1 MNEIDVKNMEL
12 IIELRNEF
20 KRRWKEGGDLS
31 ANEIWGLSN
40 DTVNRNIE
48 QYKLFE
54 KQKRSSKIK
63 ELVDQ
68 IFAICN
74 EPDEDGNVG
83 EFNTIVLTAANKYE
97 DCRYASPADE
107 PFDIIDWDH
116 FGHRYN
122 SLYFPINEEIE
133 CHPKA
138 NDLYI
143 QLKQEIAKLGIPDAK
158 DFWRDSDAVNECW
171 YGCIGIMKDY
181 KIVSFV
187 IRDDNM
193 LSSGHELETPN
204 VAKDYYNHILM
215 EL

>member
-20 KRRWKEGGDLS
+20 KRRWKEGGDIV
-31 ANEIWGLSN
+31 ANEIWGLGN

-48 QYKLFE
+48 QYKLLE

-68 IFAICN
+68 IFVICN

-143 QLKQEIAKLGIPDAK
+143 QLKQEITKLGIPDAE

-171 YGCIGIMKDY
+171 YGCIGIMNDY

-193 LSSGHELETPN
+193 LASEHELETPN

>member
-1 MNEIDVKNMEL
+1 MNEIDIKNMRV
-12 IIELRNEF
+12 IIELRESFNT
-20 KRRWKEGGDLS
+20 RWKEGGTLEPK
-31 ANEIWGLSN
+31 EIWGLSN
-40 DTVNRNIE
+40 ETIERNIE
-48 QYKLFE
+48 LYKMLR
-54 KQKRSSKIK
+54 KQDSSAKIK
-63 ELVDQ
+63 ELVDK
-68 IFAICN
+68 IFEICN
-74 EPDEDGNVG
+74 EPDEDGNPG

-116 FGHRYN
+116 FGNRYN
-122 SLYFPINEEIE
+122 PLYFPANEEIE

-143 QLKQEIAKLGIPDAK
+143 QLKQEIAKLGIPDAE

-171 YGCIGIMKDY
+171 YGCIGIMNDY

-193 LSSGHELETPN
+193 LASEHELETPN